1 MLELVWRFCYYPCF
15 LVFWY
20 IFLCSLGPVVSWLLY
35 CWHISVACSEAV
47 WGCHQW
53 VMTPPAFHNY
63 VIHHFLALPSSARAH
78 QSPHPAPCQ
87 LETRPAQALACHNII
102 NKHNQSVSQSSD
114 PWPKQRNSSIL
125 PIVDIS
131 SLYPLPLNL
140 AGEFF
145 LVLESWK
152 TASWAGNALQCVTTN
167 WNVRLVRIAQGQE
180 RWQSR
185 VRPVTDCLQ

>member
-1 MLELVWRFCYYPCF
+1 M
-15 LVFWY
+15 
-20 IFLCSLGPVVSWLLY
+20 SWLLY

-140 AGEFF
+140 AGEFS
-145 LVLESWK
+145 LY
-152 TASWAGNALQCVTTN
+152 
-167 WNVRLVRIAQGQE
+167 WNPGKQLPGLAMHCNVWLLTGMWGLWGLRRARSGDRVGSDL
-180 RWQSR
+180 SR
-185 VRPVTDCLQ
+185 TVCSKI